1 MSPKAN
7 TDDLKIIGFFS
18 SKIIAG
24 VGALLYIPAIICIIL
39 KEWDPAVNLVLG
51 GSVSL
56 IVGFLLMIFC
66 RTTRTPTWTQ
76 SLTAVAFSWILAM
89 CLAAIPYYMSGVMGS
104 YLDACFDVM
113 SGFTTTGL
121 FLMNDLDHVSYGLNF
136 YRHILSYCGGQGIV
150 VVALSFMV
158 GGTGGMFKLYV
169 GEGRE
174 EKLLPNVSQT
184 SRVIWIISLSYLAI
198 GTIFFTAIELFDGLS
213 FWKSFYHGVC
223 LFMGAWST
231 GGFAPQTQNIVYYHN
246 YWIDT
251 VATIFSILG
260 SFNFA
265 LHYVVW
271 NGQRKEIWKNIE
283 IRSFV
288 ATLSLTFIVLIFG
301 LIQANTYPGFFINFR
316 RAFFIIV
323 SGHTTTGNMS
333 IYAIQFVK
341 EWGQMAMLGIIVAM
355 SLGACACSTGGGF
368 KSLRVGI
375 ICKSLLQEI
384 KRYISPESSIITQKF
399 HHVRDYILDSA
410 LVKNAM
416 MIILLY
422 MATYFAGTIFGM
434 YYGYPAIEAFFES
447 VSAGSNT
454 GLSCGITT
462 AAMPD
467 MLKIVY
473 IIEMWVGRLEFVSV
487 LTLLGVLTSFLAPN
501 KQRVS

>member
-1 MSPKAN
+1 MSPKADI
-7 TDDLKIIGFFS
+7 DDLRIIGFLS
-18 SKIIAG
+18 SKIVSGMG
-24 VGALLYIPAIICIIL
+24 VILFIPAVVCFIL
-39 KEWDPAVNLVLG
+39 KEWNPGLDLVFG
-51 GSVSL
+51 GSIS
-56 IVGFLLMIFC
+56 IICGFLLMIFC
-66 RTTRTPTWTQ
+66 RTDKTPTWTQ
-76 SLTAVAFSWILAM
+76 GLAAVAFSWILAM
-89 CLAAIPYYMSGVMGS
+89 CLAAVPYYLGGVMGS

-136 YRHILSYCGGQGIV
+136 YRHILTYLGGQGIV

-158 GGTGGMFKLYV
+158 GASGGMFKLYV

-184 SRVIWIISLSYLAI
+184 SRAIWMISLIYLVV
-198 GTIFFTAIELFDGLS
+198 GTMFFTVIELFDGLP
-213 FWKSFYHGVC
+213 FWKSVYHGSC

-246 YWIDT
+246 YWVDT
-251 VATIFSILG
+251 VATVFSILG

-271 NGQRKEIWKNIE
+271 NGQRKEILKNIE

-288 ATLSLTFIVLIFG
+288 VTLSLSFIILIWG
-301 LIQANTYPGFFINFR
+301 LIQAKTYPGFFMNFR
-316 RAFFIIV
+316 KAFFIIV

-333 IYAIQFVK
+333 VYARQFVK
-341 EWGQMAMLGIIVAM
+341 EWGPLSMLGVIVAM
-355 SLGACACSTGGGF
+355 SIGACACSTGGGF

-375 ICKSLLQEI
+375 VCKSLLQEI
-384 KRYISPESSIITQKF
+384 KRYISPESSVITQKF
-399 HHVRDYILDSA
+399 HHIRDNLLDNA

-422 MATYFAGTIFGM
+422 MTIYFLGTIFGM
-434 YYGYPAIEAFFES
+434 YYGYSAIEAFFES

-454 GLSCGITT
+454 GLSCGIT
-462 AAMPD
+462 APAMPNL
-467 MLKIVY
+467 LKIVY
-473 IIEMWVGRLEFVSV
+473 IIEMWFGRLEFVSV
-487 LTLLGVLTSFLAPN
+487 LTLFGVLFNYCMP
-501 KQRVS
+501 KKG